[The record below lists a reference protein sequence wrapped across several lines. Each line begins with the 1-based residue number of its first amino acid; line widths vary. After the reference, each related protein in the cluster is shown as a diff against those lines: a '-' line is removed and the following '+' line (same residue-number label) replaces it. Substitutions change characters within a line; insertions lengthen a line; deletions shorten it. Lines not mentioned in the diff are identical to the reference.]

1 MIKLIALQV
10 CSSEFSKRN
19 HLYGFKGSGMYN
31 QQMYLGDT
39 FVDST

>member
-1 MIKLIALQV
+1 MIKLIALQIR
-10 CSSEFSKRN
+10 SSEFSNRN
-19 HLYGFKGSGMYN
+19 HLYGFKGSVMYS